1 MTESNDENWDAA
13 ESLLAEFFFGP
24 EGADSEAFERLCAKH
39 AELAPE
45 LTEVETPVGSALLL
59 TADLPLLAA
68 GPSAVDTVRLLP
80 SGDTYY
86 LLHGSDRTL
95 LVPDAANREQL
106 WTSRVWPGAVLVSGQ
121 VVGTW
126 RRAKGRVSIHPWR
139 RLAAGEQEAVASE
152 AESLP
157 IPDVGRITVTWT

>member
-1 MTESNDENWDAA
+1 M
-13 ESLLAEFFFGP
+13 F
-24 EGADSEAFERLCAKH
+24 

-59 TADLPLLAA
+59 TADLPMLAA

-86 LLHGSDRTL
+86 LLHGPDRTL
-95 LVPDAANREQL
+95 LVPDAAHREQL
-106 WTSRVWPGAVLVSGQ
+106 WTSRVWPGAVLVAGQ

-139 RLAAGEQEAVASE
+139 RIAATEKEAIAAE